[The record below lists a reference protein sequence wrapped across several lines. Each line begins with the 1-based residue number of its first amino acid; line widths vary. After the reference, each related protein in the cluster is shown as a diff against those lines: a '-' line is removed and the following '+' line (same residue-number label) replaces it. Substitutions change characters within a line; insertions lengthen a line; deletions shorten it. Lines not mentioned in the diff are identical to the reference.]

1 MRLDLLKSVK
11 KVIDRK
17 ILVKNE
23 EESIKM
29 ECLESIH
36 HLTEE
41 SRQKSIL
48 RLILYIERRYK
59 KKWLAKRQRVNAL
72 YHQVFSLSGLQYA

>member
-1 MRLDLLKSVK
+1 MQ
-11 KVIDRK
+11 
-17 ILVKNE
+17 
-23 EESIKM
+23 
-29 ECLESIH
+29 CLESIH

-48 RLILYIERRYK
+48 RLIERRHK
-59 KKWLAKRQRVNAL
+59 KKWLAKKRQRVNAL

>member
-1 MRLDLLKSVK
+1 M
-11 KVIDRK
+11 
-17 ILVKNE
+17 KNE

-48 RLILYIERRYK
+48 RLILYIERRHK
-59 KKWLAKRQRVNAL
+59 KKWLAKKRQRVNAL

>member
-1 MRLDLLKSVK
+1 M
-11 KVIDRK
+11 
-17 ILVKNE
+17 KNE

-41 SRQKSIL
+41 GRQKSIL
-48 RLILYIERRYK
+48 RLILYIERRHK
-59 KKWLAKRQRVNAL
+59 KEWIAKKRQRVNAL

>member
-1 MRLDLLKSVK
+1 M
-11 KVIDRK
+11 
-17 ILVKNE
+17 KNE

-29 ECLESIH
+29 ECLKSIH

-48 RLILYIERRYK
+48 RLILYIERRHK
-59 KKWLAKRQRVNAL
+59 KKWLAKKRQRVNAL

>member
-1 MRLDLLKSVK
+1 M
-11 KVIDRK
+11 
-17 ILVKNE
+17 KNE
-23 EESIKM
+23 KEPIKM
-29 ECLESIH
+29 QCLESIH

-48 RLILYIERRYK
+48 RLILYIERRHK
-59 KKWLAKRQRVNAL
+59 KKWLAKKRQRVNAL